1 MNIYLAAP
9 VKYCNLLKDFNIK
22 EKDSSTKRK
31 IDSTLFSSRTYKKT
45 SNFDYSSREYQ
56 PPQETAKS
64 DYIEIIQR
72 DIRYVIDVT

>member
-1 MNIYLAAP
+1 M
-9 VKYCNLLKDFNIK
+9 
-22 EKDSSTKRK
+22 
-31 IDSTLFSSRTYKKT
+31 T
-45 SNFDYSSREYQ
+45 SDFDYSSREYQ